1 MEGGGGEGGVLVA
14 HFAHVKLNISS
25 TYLLCS
31 TMSGAQISSGLTRIL
46 SKPPKSFGDQI
57 KKELFQ
63 LCKIQLKK
71 TKTST
76 MIITINNDD
85 NDDDDK

>member
-1 MEGGGGEGGVLVA
+1 
-14 HFAHVKLNISS
+14 
-25 TYLLCS
+25 
-31 TMSGAQISSGLTRIL
+31 MSGAQISSGLTRIL
-46 SKPPKSFGDQI
+46 SKPPKSFGDHI

-76 MIITINNDD
+76 IIITINNDD
-85 NDDDDK
+85 DDDDDDK

>member
-1 MEGGGGEGGVLVA
+1 
-14 HFAHVKLNISS
+14 
-25 TYLLCS
+25 
-31 TMSGAQISSGLTRIL
+31 MSGAQISSGLTRIL
-46 SKPPKSFGDQI
+46 SKPPKSFGVHI

-76 MIITINNDD
+76 IIITINSDDD